1 MIELNN
7 KKMRL
12 KNITLNILILLNI
25 ALSFSSFS
33 QDDINHELKK
43 HNLKI
48 RNIEL
53 KIIQNKTHDD
63 SVFTTLNVK
72 TNNLESRD
80 SLLENELYREKS
92 IVKSHSS
99 MLDVIDSNIEDFK
112 GTTKKFNL
120 LLIALFTILFV
131 VLIVLFIFFR
141 KLNNLNIKN
150 NELKIKVLDLNEKLD
165 NLSAL
170 NSEELMTIIQ
180 NYYSELPSKEIP
192 ETTDHSMVIEFIKH
206 VVTIENNLSRMDQN
220 DRGLVRIKRSLDN
233 IYNFF
238 NTIDYEITPLLG
250 QNIKEGHIIEID
262 RSEPDESVAI
272 GQKIIYNVVKAEI
285 LFQGKQIQRAK
296 VDIKYNPNF

>member
-1 MIELNN
+1 
-7 KKMRL
+7 MRL